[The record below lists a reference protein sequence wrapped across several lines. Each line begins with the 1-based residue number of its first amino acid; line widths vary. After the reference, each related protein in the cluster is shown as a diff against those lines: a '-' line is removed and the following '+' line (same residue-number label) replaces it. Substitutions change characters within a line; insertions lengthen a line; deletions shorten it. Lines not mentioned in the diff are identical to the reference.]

1 MANFTGGAGNDTIF
15 PNFNSGFSPAGNPGT
30 LAGNDFADG
39 LGGNDY
45 ISLSDGNDT
54 LWGYFGNDTLYGGS
68 GNDTLYGEGDNDYM
82 DGGSGND
89 FLDGGSGNDTM
100 LGGGGS
106 DTQYGGAGDDYI
118 YSSVGTP
125 ETIDGGTGNDWLN
138 TTTWSG
144 AYFVDL
150 AGVGNNTNYAGES
163 FINME
168 NAITGA
174 GNDTIYGTSGNNYID
189 TGAGNDS
196 VLAGLGNDTVW
207 GGTGNDW
214 LGAGQGNDFV
224 FGQDGNDTLQGGQ
237 GADSMYGGTGSDY
250 YYVDNILDYWE
261 ESTAGAAG
269 GVDTVESSVDVSDL
283 RANVENLLLVGTAV
297 TGGGN
302 GLGNNIT
309 GNGSNNQL
317 FGYQGIDTLRGL
329 AGNDSL
335 VGGEQADILIGG
347 LGNDRFIFNLATHSS
362 GANVDRIIAGDGAI
376 AFQGAG
382 AAAGDR
388 IDLSAIDAN
397 SIGGGANDAF
407 IWGGTGLGRLS
418 VVNDGNVS
426 VVRGNTDNDGTFELL
441 IRIEDGGVLAAAY
454 NASDFIL

>member
-1 MANFTGGAGNDTIF
+1 MANFTGTGNNNETIASWF
-15 PNFNSGFSPAGNPGT
+15 VSATVTRNPAGSFPS
-30 LAGNDFADG
+30 AANDFADG
-39 LGGNDY
+39 WLGHDY
-45 ISLSDGNDT
+45 IALGAGNDT
-54 LWGYFGNDTLYGGS
+54 LWGYD
-68 GNDTLYGEGDNDYM
+68 GNDTLYGEAGNDTLYGENDNDYM
-82 DGGSGND
+82 DGGAGDDYLNGGN
-89 FLDGGSGNDTM
+89 GNDTM

-106 DTQYGGAGDDYI
+106 DTQFGGAGDDYI
-118 YSSVGTP
+118 YSSFGTP

-138 TTTWSG
+138 NTTFDG

-150 AGVGNNTNYAGES
+150 ASGATNFAGES

-168 NAITGA
+168 NVIMGD
-174 GNDTIYGTSGNNYID
+174 GNDTVWGTSGNNYID
-189 TGAGNDS
+189 TGVGNDS

-237 GADSMYGGTGSDY
+237 GADSMYGGNGSDY
-250 YYVDNILDYWE
+250 YYVDNVLDYWE

-283 RANVENLLLVGTAV
+283 RANVEHLILTGTAI

-302 GLGNNIT
+302 GLANTIT
-309 GNGSNNQL
+309 GNGSNNTL
-317 FGYQGIDTLRGL
+317 LGFQGNDTIRGM

-335 VGGEQADILIGG
+335 VGGEQADVLIGG
-347 LGNDRFIFNLATHSS
+347 VGNDRFIFNLAAHSA
-362 GANVDRIIAGDGAI
+362 GATVDRIIAGDGAT

-388 IDLSAIDAN
+388 IDLGAIDSNTVLAGN
-397 SIGGGANDAF
+397 NAF
-407 IWGGTGLGRLS
+407 IWGGTGIGRLS

-441 IRIEDGGVLAAAY
+441 IRIEDGGVLANAYTAA
-454 NASDFIL
+454 DFIL